1 MKFDFKAISM
11 LVFCAFA
18 IKLLILQ
25 DISAFQAASLLI
37 SAAFVAF
44 YEYKASI
51 SQLKE
56 HKATVDELKKE
67 IEGLK
72 SVQKDIITNLS
83 SVKTSINMKSQN
95 TRTY

>member
-11 LVFCAFA
+11 LAFCAFA

-25 DISAFQAASLLI
+25 DISASQVAALLI

-56 HKATVDELKKE
+56 QKEQFDALKLE
-67 IEGLK
+67 FEGLK

-95 TRTY
+95 TRSF